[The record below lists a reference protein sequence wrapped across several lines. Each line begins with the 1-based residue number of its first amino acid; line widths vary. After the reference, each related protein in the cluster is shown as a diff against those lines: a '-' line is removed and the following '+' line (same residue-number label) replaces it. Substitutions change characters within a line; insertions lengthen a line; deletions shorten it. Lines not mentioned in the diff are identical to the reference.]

1 MGRVSIDLREQ
12 QESDDD
18 DTLQYDF
25 VQAVTALVAG
35 VEVLHRA
42 ADDLSDDARRRIT
55 ADLAARADVLRRL
68 MPDVRSRLG

>member
-12 QESDDD
+12 KTND

-25 VQAVTALVAG
+25 VQAVTALIAG
-35 VEVLHRA
+35 VDVLHRG

-55 ADLAARADVLRRL
+55 ADLATRADVLRRL
-68 MPDVRSRLG
+68 MPDIRNRLA